1 MSASATTEKYLP
13 LVGWSFVF
21 GLPLTVFFARVLP
34 VPSLNALVSGLTLA
48 DLPPQVLAQVGF
60 VLAIPLGAIVVVV
73 ARVTLGLRLMGPFRP
88 ILIAV
93 ALQMTGIMPGLLFLV
108 AVSILIA
115 LVRPLVRAMKLPYFA
130 RTATTLSIVALF
142 SISVLLVGKWFD
154 IAALTALAHFP
165 IVVLCLA
172 AEAFARTISGEGLY
186 SAAWRG
192 MLTAATALLI
202 TLIITTPGVLPVLVR
217 HPELVLLEVGI
228 AALIGR
234 YFAFRAL
241 DHLNP
246 KPVKKKKKKTAP
258 RRHSRGQQMPAR
270 KTKRKVRKTPDRQ
283 YTLNV

>member
-1 MSASATTEKYLP
+1 MSPSTTIEKKQSL
-13 LVGWSFVF
+13 LGWALVF
-21 GLPLTVFFARVLP
+21 GLPLAVLVARALP

-48 DLPPQVLAQVGF
+48 DLPPKVVAQVGF
-60 VLAIPLGAIVVVV
+60 VLAIPLGAIIVVI

-93 ALQMTGIMPGLLFLV
+93 ALQMTGIVPGLLFL
-108 AVSILIA
+108 AAASILIA
-115 LVRPLVRAMKLPYFA
+115 TVRPLVRALKLPYFA
-130 RTATTLSIVALF
+130 RTATTLSVVALF

-154 IAALTALAHFP
+154 LGTLMALAHFP

-172 AEAFARTISGEGLY
+172 AEAFARTISGEGLH

-192 MLTAATALLI
+192 SLTAATALLI
-202 TLIITTPGVLPVLVR
+202 TFIITTPGVLAVLIA
-217 HPELVLLEVGI
+217 HPELVLLEVGL

-234 YFAFRAL
+234 NFAYRAL

-246 KPVKKKKKKTAP
+246 KPVKKEAAA
-258 RRHSRGQQMPAR
+258 RRSARVRKSSVRKSKR
-270 KTKRKVRKTPDRQ
+270 KTRETSSRQ